1 MKRISPGPLPQ
12 VKINGFE
19 SAVQALR
26 GLDTV
31 SQERI
36 LKDIL
41 QKDPKMAEKL
51 RSGLLHFDDLAYLL
65 ASDFKLIWWE
75 LPRNTWI
82 LALRNGKDGIWKM
95 LKSHLSNRAYQELEE
110 QVRSLGP
117 QPLSKVEE
125 AQREICN
132 TILKLSGEGRMALP
146 KPSV

>member
-1 MKRISPGPLPQ
+1 MKRISPRPLPQ

-19 SAVQALR
+19 SAVQTLR
-26 GLDTV
+26 GLDAA

-36 LKDIL
+36 LKNIL

-82 LALRNGKDGIWKM
+82 LALRNAKEEVWRM
-95 LKSHLSNRAYQELEE
+95 LKSHLSHRAIQELEE
-110 QVRSLGP
+110 QVKSIGP
-117 QPLSKVEE
+117 QPLRKVEE
-125 AQREICN
+125 AQSEICN
-132 TILKLSGEGRMALP
+132 AILKLSGEGRMALP
-146 KPSV
+146 KS